1 MHTQFTGGTRILL
14 KHLAAWGIPLGLL
27 AVFAMPAAAN
37 NIGSAAVSVDCKNS
51 PKTATVTICG
61 ASLDCNGGAGPFFI
75 TYSLS
80 FNGTTVVSNKQT
92 QVYPPPNNCI
102 TDTVTLPRA
111 VVNGDTLTGST
122 FLTFC
127 GQNSQTVTFMTNVS
141 GCPPPPPNLCTAL
154 GAASNY
160 AALGL
165 QGSTINLSSG
175 PLCFVGNVGIGEN
188 GLFNFSGG
196 GKVNGE
202 LDADPTSHQNISG
215 GGTTITGGIHTMSM
229 SAVESAALAESDNAA
244 NPKLNPPTQTF
255 NSITSATTIK
265 GNGGQN
271 VIQVNGLVHL
281 SGGQNLTISGGPSD
295 IFIIN
300 ITQGLQLDGGAN
312 IVLQGGV
319 CAGSVL
325 FNFPGSGD
333 QIQTS
338 GNANTAGIFLAPS
351 RVIQING
358 GFHNSEFISG
368 KNLSFQSNPQV
379 CQPCPACHPCQ
390 PCH

>member
-1 MHTQFTGGTRILL
+1 
-14 KHLAAWGIPLGLL
+14 
-27 AVFAMPAAAN
+27 V
-37 NIGSAAVSVDCKNS
+37 
-51 PKTATVTICG
+51 
-61 ASLDCNGGAGPFFI
+61 
-75 TYSLS
+75 
-80 FNGTTVVSNKQT
+80 
-92 QVYPPPNNCI
+92 
-102 TDTVTLPRA
+102 
-111 VVNGDTLTGST
+111 
-122 FLTFC
+122 
-127 GQNSQTVTFMTNVS
+127 
-141 GCPPPPPNLCTAL
+141 
-154 GAASNY
+154 
-160 AALGL
+160 LGL

-229 SAVESAALAESDNAA
+229 STVENAALTESASAA
-244 NPKLNPPTQTF
+244 KLSPTQTF
-255 NSITSATTIK
+255 GSITLATTIK

-271 VIQVNGLVHL
+271 VIQVNGLIHL
-281 SGGQNLTISGGPSD
+281 SGGQNLTISGGSSD
-295 IFIIN
+295 TFVIN
-300 ITQGLQLDGGAN
+300 VIQGLQLDGGVN
-312 IVLQGGV
+312 IVLQGGI

-338 GNANTAGIFLAPS
+338 GKADMAGIFLAPN

-379 CQPCPACHPCQ
+379 CQPCPACRPCQ